1 MRLSKLTLNGFKS
14 FADKTEIA
22 FSAPM
27 VGIVG
32 PNGCGKSNVV
42 DAIKW
47 VLGEQ
52 SAKSLRGGAMLDV
65 IFNGSSARKP
75 AGMASVTLHFENL
88 ADDEGKRRLP
98 FETDEVTVNRRLF
111 RDGTSEYLINRK
123 RARLRDIRNLFYD
136 TGIGTQ
142 AYCIIEQGKV
152 DAMLVSNPV
161 DRRMIFEEAAGIS
174 KFKAQKKEAARKLDR
189 TEQNLLRS
197 RDKLEEVR
205 KRLRSVKIQ
214 ATKAKNFQDYAERL
228 KILRLEHALA
238 DYHRLRVE
246 LDELNTNVTELEQQ
260 RQRAVTQLTA
270 VEDQRSAAESER
282 QQLMSEQRELEQQ
295 RVRVESQRDQA
306 RQRQQ
311 FAVRT
316 LNELDESI
324 EREKQQQ
331 QELVQKVEQLD
342 QQAAEQQEAVARYQE
357 QLESSQ
363 SRIEAAQA
371 EQREK
376 QHAHNE
382 AQAQLEDEKAGIVTL
397 LRRTTDLHNRINS
410 LDQEQKNLATHRER
424 LTSRAD
430 ELAEQLETLL
440 THRDD
445 LTAKLKDADA
455 LIETEKARLEEQKT
469 ALADLSTQQR
479 ELAERLATAKEKRSG
494 LVSRQSLLDE
504 LEQAQ
509 TGLDDAVKAILA
521 RKAADDSA
529 FPFIRG
535 LLAELIS
542 TDVDRAAAVEAALGE
557 HQQMFVA
564 DRLAD
569 VQAAGE
575 ELDSLTGRVTIAA
588 LDQIEPVR
596 YDADE
601 AAKDRPTLIDH
612 VWFDAALAPLAW
624 KLLGRTLIASDLD
637 EALAFRAELPGGY
650 RFVTQHGEVLEADG
664 CISVGPIG
672 EASGTGLISRR
683 SELAQLHTDIAE
695 LDERIEADQQ
705 ALSQLSDRASHV
717 ENVQQELRQAIYEA
731 STIKVELTSKLEQ
744 AADSIARIEREQP
757 TIAAEVEQIHNQIQ
771 NAGEKRE
778 AHAADA
784 AALETQEAESRERV
798 DEIQQQLS
806 GLKEAA
812 DEAAE
817 RVTGLRIEGG
827 KLSEQ
832 LSAAQRQHRQL
843 GLAKDDAQRQMQH
856 ASQRLNQ
863 HEQRIEQMQQ
873 QRDESAE
880 QIEKSE
886 AAFAEVSEQLTGFT
900 EKIADIAANLEQLNR
915 ALREHRSEAQRHDGQ
930 LHKHQ
935 VRQRE
940 LEVRLDGVR
949 ERASEQLSLEIEQA
963 YEDYEPH
970 EVDWPELEREIKE
983 LRQKIDRLGNVNLEA
998 IDELTELE
1006 KREEDLG
1013 SQLQDVEEARDE
1025 LQHLIAYLDE
1035 ESRKRF
1041 EETFTQIREHFAGP
1055 DGLFRK
1061 LFGGGR
1067 ADLMLMADENGD
1079 TDWLESGIEVVAKP
1093 PGKEPQSI
1101 RLLSGGERT
1110 MVAVALLMSIFRSR
1124 PSPFCVL
1131 DEVDAALDEMNVDRF
1146 TEVLRGFLDSS
1157 HFILI
1162 THHKRTMQAADLLY
1176 GITMPIRGISK
1187 QVTVKF
1193 EQVGAGGRLSDDAVA
1208 AAANAPALPDD
1219 DEDDEREPARI
1230 NTQSS
1235 EKLAQ
1240 LADGRAPVQVRPS

>member
-1 MRLSKLTLNGFKS
+1 
-14 FADKTEIA
+14 
-22 FSAPM
+22 
-27 VGIVG
+27 
-32 PNGCGKSNVV
+32 
-42 DAIKW
+42 
-47 VLGEQ
+47 
-52 SAKSLRGGAMLDV
+52 
-65 IFNGSSARKP
+65 
-75 AGMASVTLHFENL
+75 
-88 ADDEGKRRLP
+88 
-98 FETDEVTVNRRLF
+98 
-111 RDGTSEYLINRK
+111 
-123 RARLRDIRNLFYD
+123 
-136 TGIGTQ
+136 
-142 AYCIIEQGKV
+142 
-152 DAMLVSNPV
+152 
-161 DRRMIFEEAAGIS
+161 
-174 KFKAQKKEAARKLDR
+174 
-189 TEQNLLRS
+189 
-197 RDKLEEVR
+197 
-205 KRLRSVKIQ
+205 
-214 ATKAKNFQDYAERL
+214 
-228 KILRLEHALA
+228 
-238 DYHRLRVE
+238 
-246 LDELNTNVTELEQQ
+246 
-260 RQRAVTQLTA
+260 
-270 VEDQRSAAESER
+270 
-282 QQLMSEQRELEQQ
+282 
-295 RVRVESQRDQA
+295 
-306 RQRQQ
+306 
-311 FAVRT
+311 
-316 LNELDESI
+316 
-324 EREKQQQ
+324 
-331 QELVQKVEQLD
+331 
-342 QQAAEQQEAVARYQE
+342 
-357 QLESSQ
+357 
-363 SRIEAAQA
+363 
-371 EQREK
+371 
-376 QHAHNE
+376 
-382 AQAQLEDEKAGIVTL
+382 
-397 LRRTTDLHNRINS
+397 
-410 LDQEQKNLATHRER
+410 
-424 LTSRAD
+424 
-430 ELAEQLETLL
+430 
-440 THRDD
+440 
-445 LTAKLKDADA
+445 
-455 LIETEKARLEEQKT
+455 
-469 ALADLSTQQR
+469 
-479 ELAERLATAKEKRSG
+479 
-494 LVSRQSLLDE
+494 
-504 LEQAQ
+504 
-509 TGLDDAVKAILA
+509 
-521 RKAADDSA
+521 
-529 FPFIRG
+529 
-535 LLAELIS
+535 
-542 TDVDRAAAVEAALGE
+542 
-557 HQQMFVA
+557 
-564 DRLAD
+564 
-569 VQAAGE
+569 
-575 ELDSLTGRVTIAA
+575 
-588 LDQIEPVR
+588 
-596 YDADE
+596 
-601 AAKDRPTLIDH
+601 DH
-612 VWFDAALAPLAW
+612 VWFDAAVAPLAW

-650 RFVTQHGEVLEADG
+650 RFVTQGGEVLEADG
-664 CISVGPIG
+664 CVSVGPVG

-705 ALSQLSDRASHV
+705 ALSQLSDRANHV

-798 DEIQQQLS
+798 EEIQQQLA

-817 RVTGLRIEGG
+817 QVTGLRIEGG

-900 EKIADIAANLEQLNR
+900 EKIAGIAASLEQLNR
-915 ALREHRSEAQRHDGQ
+915 ALREHRSEAQHHDGQ

-1176 GITMPIRGISK
+1176 GI
-1187 QVTVKF
+1187 
-1193 EQVGAGGRLSDDAVA
+1193 
-1208 AAANAPALPDD
+1208 
-1219 DEDDEREPARI
+1219 
-1230 NTQSS
+1230 
-1235 EKLAQ
+1235 
-1240 LADGRAPVQVRPS
+1240 